1 MGNDIAIKCTNLTK
15 NYGSNHGIF
24 DVNLTINQG
33 SVFGMIGPNGAGKS
47 TFIRLLMDLI
57 KPTSGSVS
65 ILGLDSQKDS
75 LLLKSQ
81 IGFLP
86 GELLTFP
93 SVTAEYILK
102 LLLNLRGI
110 ENSSYL
116 YELAER
122 LDLDLTRKFQDLSH
136 GNKQKVGL
144 IQTLMHK
151 PNLLILDEPTLGLD
165 PIIQRELRN
174 LLIEF
179 NSQGKTI
186 ILSSHVLS
194 EVESLCDQIVLINE
208 GRVIRQGTLAE
219 LRASQIHKLTV
230 IFDSSIPSLSEL
242 EKVGALNI
250 QWVQNTLSCEIR
262 GSIQDFIRL
271 LAQYSIVELDS
282 RELSLE
288 EVFFSEVG

>member
-1 MGNDIAIKCTNLTK
+1 MNDLPAVLCKNLTK

-110 ENSSYL
+110 KNSSYL

-136 GNKQKVGL
+136 DHSRNRNKHCDHSNGDPQGIENRL
-144 IQTLMHK
+144 
-151 PNLLILDEPTLGLD
+151 EPTLL
-165 PIIQRELRN
+165 PL
-174 LLIEF
+174 
-179 NSQGKTI
+179 
-186 ILSSHVLS
+186 
-194 EVESLCDQIVLINE
+194 
-208 GRVIRQGTLAE
+208 
-219 LRASQIHKLTV
+219 
-230 IFDSSIPSLSEL
+230 
-242 EKVGALNI
+242 
-250 QWVQNTLSCEIR
+250 VQS
-262 GSIQDFIRL
+262 D
-271 LAQYSIVELDS
+271 
-282 RELSLE
+282 
-288 EVFFSEVG
+288 